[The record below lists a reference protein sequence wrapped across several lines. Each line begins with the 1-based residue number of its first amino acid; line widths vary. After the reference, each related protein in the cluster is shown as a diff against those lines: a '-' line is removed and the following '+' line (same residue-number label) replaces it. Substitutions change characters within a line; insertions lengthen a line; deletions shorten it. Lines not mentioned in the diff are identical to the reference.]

1 MPLLRFGGAQ
11 IDVWS
16 ANFLFGTELEMKGG
30 WALFGLDLERGAGMV
45 WEQLTCNFSV
55 GSGMYAMLCDGMGGW
70 GGEQALAQRWVLSK
84 ALQALAASV
93 GQDWNHVGVYKQ
105 HSYGA
110 GNFGR
115 ARGLGGPRGDYVE
128 TAIQQASSC

>member
-55 GSGMYAMLCDGMGGW
+55 GSGMYAMLCDGMGGGDGSRLW
-70 GGEQALAQRWVLSK
+70 PSVEFCPKHCKRWLRVWDRTETTWVSISSTAMAQATLA
-84 ALQALAASV
+84 
-93 GQDWNHVGVYKQ
+93 GHVG
-105 HSYGA
+105 
-110 GNFGR
+110 
-115 ARGLGGPRGDYVE
+115 
-128 TAIQQASSC
+128 